1 MREIKFYMRPIEIK
15 KNDKSSAGDDFYRKF
30 VSLSPSIFATCQK
43 SISRIIMW
51 TTRLFLSLFLP
62 SFLSLNAAGKK
73 GGGREACIRKEGKG
87 ECVCVCVC
95 EIQQQQ
101 QEFLSL
107 HTPTSKHGIER

>member
-1 MREIKFYMRPIEIK
+1 MREIKFYMRPLKIK
-15 KNDKSSAGDDFYRKF
+15 KSINQAQVTTSSGNLY
-30 VSLSPSIFATCQK
+30 LSPPPFLPHVKK

-87 ECVCVCVC
+87 ECARVCVC

-107 HTPTSKHGIER
+107 HTATSKHGIER